1 MSLIYTD
8 MTSDKKKTN
17 SLKKYLVLKN
27 SISDSRVNSILDK
40 ILVGGKLTKE
50 ENSFLDKFDFMINFD
65 LKDYSYISK
74 NMAVEIIES
83 LLKKNI
89 EIICDLED
97 RDGKFGD
104 GIVKIKN
111 NFEGN
116 RCEIYLKKG
125 EKCYLEDKFLYN
137 LFYNINKNNY
147 SLTVQDEYFEKITID
162 KNED

>member
-1 MSLIYTD
+1 

>member
-50 ENSFLDKFDFMINFD
+50 ENNFLDKFDFMINFD

-74 NMAVEIIES
+74 NIAVEIIES

-147 SLTVQDEYFEKITID
+147 SLTIQDEYFEKITID

>member
-147 SLTVQDEYFEKITID
+147 SLTIQDEYFEKITID

>member
-1 MSLIYTD
+1 

-104 GIVKIKN
+104 VIVKIKN

>member
-147 SLTVQDEYFEKITID
+147 SLTVQDEYFEKITIE

>member
-8 MTSDKKKTN
+8 MTSDKRKTN

-74 NMAVEIIES
+74 NMAVEVIES

-116 RCEIYLKKG
+116 RCEVYLKKG

>member
-1 MSLIYTD
+1 
-8 MTSDKKKTN
+8 
-17 SLKKYLVLKN
+17 
-27 SISDSRVNSILDK
+27 
-40 ILVGGKLTKE
+40 
-50 ENSFLDKFDFMINFD
+50 
-65 LKDYSYISK
+65 
-74 NMAVEIIES
+74 MAVEIIES